1 MKIKYIFFSFYN
13 CFAMFWRKP
22 CILILDL
29 YLYGI
34 KIQTNVRK
42 FWRKH
47 AEKSTIYFFKD
58 LLDFLKAKTHFFLT
72 FSMLLILD
80 LYLYS
85 IKIQTNI
92 KPFLIKICRKI
103 NNIFKDFS
111 GFFLIFFLIYI
122 YTKIIYKTL

>member
-1 MKIKYIFFSFYN
+1 MLKN
-13 CFAMFWRKP
+13 QP
-22 CILILDL
+22 
-29 YLYGI
+29 
-34 KIQTNVRK
+34 
-42 FWRKH
+42 
-47 AEKSTIYFFKD
+47 YFFKD